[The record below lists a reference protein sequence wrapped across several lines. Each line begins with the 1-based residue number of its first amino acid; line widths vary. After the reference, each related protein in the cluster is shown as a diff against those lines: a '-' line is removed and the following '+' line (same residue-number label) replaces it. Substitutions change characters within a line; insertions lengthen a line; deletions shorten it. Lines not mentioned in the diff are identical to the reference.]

1 MSALE
6 HVLVVVP
13 ARNEEARVGACLD
26 SLATAVAALERAERS
41 LPVTVVVVLD
51 GCTDRTAEVVAR
63 RPWAHA
69 RPVDLGVVGAVRRHG
84 VQAGAALLMSPG
96 DGVGSARPLPDRVW
110 LAHTDAD
117 SRVPSDW
124 LTGQV
129 ALAERGFDL
138 VLGSVEPEQ
147 AELSQQQW
155 HRWQRA
161 HRLVEGHGAVHG
173 ANLGVRLA
181 CYEAVGGFAALAV
194 HEDIDLTSRL
204 RRSGVRWV
212 STDLTRVRTSG
223 RARGRVAGGFADYL
237 SALEVAAVAPSQ

>member
-1 MSALE
+1 MAALE

-13 ARNEEARVGACLD
+13 ARNEGARVGACLD
-26 SLATAVAALERAERS
+26 SLATAAAALEQSSRS
-41 LPVTVVVVLD
+41 CPVTVVVVLD
-51 GCTDRTAEVVAR
+51 GCTDRTAEVVAS
-63 RPWAHA
+63 RPWAHS
-69 RPVDLGVVGAVRRHG
+69 RQVDLGVVGAVRRHG
-84 VQAGAALLMSPG
+84 VQAGTGLLTGPD
-96 DGVGSARPLPDRVW
+96 DGVGTARPPLDRVW

-117 SRVPSDW
+117 SRVPPDW

-129 ALAERGFDL
+129 ALAETGIDL
-138 VLGSVEPEQ
+138 VLGSVEPDA
-147 AELSQQQW
+147 AELSPQQW

-173 ANLGVRLA
+173 ANLGMRLSA
-181 CYEAVGGFAALAV
+181 YEAVGGFATLAV

-223 RARGRVAGGFADYL
+223 RARGRLAGGFADYL
-237 SALEVAAVAPSQ
+237 SALEVAAVAPCH